1 MLSKKEEFLHLHT
14 LYCHL
19 PKLKPI
25 LIKMTTQ
32 PYKVIAPGQENF
44 HFFCNKTLYLHSYS
58 GDKNR

>member
-1 MLSKKEEFLHLHT
+1 M

-32 PYKVIAPGQENF
+32 PYKVLAPGQENF
-44 HFFCNKTLYLHSYS
+44 HFFVTKLYIYIHTREIKI
-58 GDKNR
+58 GKCV